1 MNCDYDDDCM
11 SIEKSENK
19 WKKMGI
25 KKYLQ
30 TVQNKLGEQNMKK

>member
-1 MNCDYDDDCM
+1 MHCDYDDDDCM

-30 TVQNKLGEQNMKK
+30 TVKNKLGE